1 MLIDSTSYGTTGT
14 VSNTSDNM
22 GRQLGMDLFLKI
34 LAAQLQ
40 NQDPLEEGDNSEFIA
55 QMAQMAAMEQ
65 LNNLYQTMQSVL
77 YSQQVLQGNTL
88 IGREVTARLAD
99 ETTLQGKVTGVSM
112 EAGEVRVLVDGQ
124 KISLQDIID
133 VRETA
138 SV

>member
-1 MLIDSTSYGTTGT
+1 MLIDSTSYGTTGA

-112 EAGEVRVLVDGQ
+112 EAGEVRVLIDGQ